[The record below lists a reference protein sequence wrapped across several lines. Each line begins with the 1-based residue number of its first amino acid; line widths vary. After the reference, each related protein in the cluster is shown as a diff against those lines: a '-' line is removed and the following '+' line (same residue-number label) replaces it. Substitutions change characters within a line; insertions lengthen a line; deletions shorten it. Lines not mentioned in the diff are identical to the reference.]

1 MSRIKENGMNTD
13 FIKGVVVP
21 ILTPIDENEMIDEKK
36 LREQVDYVIDGGVL
50 GVLAFGSN
58 GEFYVIEEDE
68 MERGLKIMVD
78 QAAGRVP
85 VYFGIGAI
93 STKKCV
99 RLAKMAAANG
109 AAGISILQPMFLKPT
124 EAELFLHFK
133 TIAEAVPETPV
144 LLYNNPGRVGYTMSG
159 NLVDRLAH
167 EVENIVGMKDT
178 SGDITQTAEF
188 IRRTRDVN
196 FKVFGGKDTLL
207 YASMCHG
214 AVGGVC
220 TAANFMPE
228 LITDVYNKFVA
239 GDLQG
244 SLEAQFKLNPVRL
257 SMDGASF
264 PVAAKDMANLRGRE
278 IGVPYTPNLPT
289 PEGPVLDK
297 IKAEMTKAGLI

>member
-1 MSRIKENGMNTD
+1 MNTD

-21 ILTPIDENEMIDEKK
+21 ILTPIDAEEKIDEKK
-36 LREQVDYVIDGGVL
+36 MREQVDYVIEGGVT
-50 GVLAFGSN
+50 GILAFGSN

-93 STKKCV
+93 STKKCC
-99 RLAKMAAANG
+99 RLAKMAVANG
-109 AAGISILQPMFLKPT
+109 AAGGAILQPMFLKPT
-124 EAELFLHFK
+124 KDELFLHFK
-133 TIAEAVPETPV
+133 TIAKAVPETPV
-144 LLYNNPGRVGYTMSG
+144 LLYNNPGRVGYTLSAD
-159 NLVDRLAH
+159 LVEKLAH
-167 EVENIVGMKDT
+167 EVPNIVGMKDT
-178 SGDITQTAEF
+178 SGDITQTSEF
-188 IRRTRDVN
+188 IRRNRDVN

-228 LITDVYNKFVA
+228 LITDVYNKYVA

-264 PVAAKDMANLRGRE
+264 PVAAKDMANLRGRQ

-297 IKAEMTKAGLI
+297 IKAEMKTAGLI

>member
-1 MSRIKENGMNTD
+1 MNID

-21 ILTPIDENEMIDEKK
+21 ILTPIDEDERIDEPKM
-36 LREQVDYVIDGGVL
+36 REQVDYVIEGGVS
-50 GVLAFGSN
+50 GILAFGSN
-58 GEFYVIEEDE
+58 GEFYMVDEDE

-93 STKKCV
+93 STKKCC
-99 RLAKMAAANG
+99 RLAKMAVENG
-109 AAGISILQPMFLKPT
+109 AAGISVLQPMFLKPT
-124 EAELFLHFK
+124 QDELFYHFK
-133 TIAEAVPETPV
+133 TIAESVPETPM
-144 LLYNNPGRVGYTMSG
+144 LLYNNPGRVGYTLSAA
-159 NLVDRLAH
+159 LVEKLAL
-167 EVENIVGMKDT
+167 EVPNIVGMKDT

-188 IRRTRDVN
+188 IRRTRQVD

-207 YASMCHG
+207 YASLCHG

-228 LITDVYNKFVA
+228 LITDIYRKYVA
-239 GDLQG
+239 GDIAG

-264 PVAAKDMANLRGRE
+264 PVAAKDMANMRGRNV
-278 IGVPYTPNLPT
+278 GVPYKPTLPT
-289 PEGPVLDK
+289 PEGPARDK
-297 IKAEMTKAGLI
+297 MRKEMEIAGLL

>member
-1 MSRIKENGMNTD
+1 MNTD

-36 LREQVDYVIDGGVL
+36 LREQVDYVIEGGVL
-50 GVLAFGSN
+50 GILAFGSN

-68 MERGLKIMVD
+68 MERGLKIMAD

-93 STKKCV
+93 STKKCC

-124 EAELFLHFK
+124 ETELFEHFK
-133 TIAEAVPETPV
+133 TIADAVPETPV
-144 LLYNNPGRVGYTMSG
+144 LLYNNPGRVNYTMSG
-159 NLVDRLAH
+159 TLVERLSH

-178 SGDITQTAEF
+178 SGDITQTSEF

-264 PVAAKDMANLRGRE
+264 PVAAKDMANLRGRN
-278 IGVPYTPNLPT
+278 IGIPYKPNLAT
-289 PEGPVLDK
+289 PEGPVLNK
-297 IKAEMTKAGLI
+297 IKTEMKNAGLI

>member
-1 MSRIKENGMNTD
+1 MNTD

-21 ILTPIDENEMIDEKK
+21 MITPIDENEMIDDK
-36 LREQVDYVIDGGVL
+36 LIRSQIDYVIEGGVSGIL
-50 GVLAFGSN
+50 LYGSN

-68 MERGLKIMVD
+68 MERGLKIAVD

-85 VYFGIGAI
+85 IYFGIGAI

-99 RLAKMAAANG
+99 RLAKMAVANG
-109 AAGISILQPMFLKPT
+109 AASVSILQPMFLKPT
-124 EAELFLHFK
+124 ETELFLHFK

-144 LLYNNPGRVGYTMSG
+144 LLYNNPGRVGYTLSG
-159 NLVDRLAH
+159 NLVEKLAH
-167 EVENIVGMKDT
+167 EVPNIVGMKDT
-178 SGDITQTAEF
+178 SGDITQTSEF
-188 IRRTRDVN
+188 IRRNRDVD

-228 LITDVYNKFVA
+228 LITDVYNKYVA
-239 GDLQG
+239 GDLAG

-264 PVAAKDMANLRGRE
+264 PVAAKDMANLRGRN

>member
-1 MSRIKENGMNTD
+1 MNID

-21 ILTPIDENEMIDEKK
+21 MITPIDADELIDEKK
-36 LREQVDYVIDGGVL
+36 IREQVDYVIDGGVTGIL
-50 GVLAFGSN
+50 LYGSN

-68 MERGLKIMVD
+68 MERGLKIVVD

-93 STKKCV
+93 STKKAI
-99 RLAKMAAANG
+99 RLAKMAVANG
-109 AAGISILQPMFLKPT
+109 AASVSILQPMFLKPT
-124 EAELFLHFK
+124 KDELFRHFK
-133 TIAEAVPETPV
+133 AIADAIPETPV
-144 LLYNNPGRVGYTMSG
+144 LLYNNPGRVGYTLAAD
-159 NLVDRLAH
+159 LVAKLAH
-167 EVENIVGMKDT
+167 EVPNIVGMKDT
-178 SGDITQTAEF
+178 SGDITQTSEF
-188 IRRTRDVN
+188 IRMNRDVN

-228 LITDVYNKFVA
+228 LITDVYNKYVA
-239 GDLQG
+239 GDLEG

-264 PVAAKDMANLRGRE
+264 PVAAKDMANLRGRD
-278 IGVPYTPNLPT
+278 IGVPYTPNLAT
-289 PEGPVLDK
+289 PEGPVLEK
-297 IKAEMTKAGLI
+297 IRAEMKKAGLI

>member
-1 MSRIKENGMNTD
+1 MNTELM
-13 FIKGVVVP
+13 KGVVVP
-21 ILTPIDENEMIDEKK
+21 ILTVIDENEKIDDAGM
-36 LREQVDYVIDGGVL
+36 RAQVDYVINGGVT
-50 GVLAFGSN
+50 GILAFGSN
-58 GEFYVIEEDE
+58 GEFYEIEEDE

-93 STKKCV
+93 STKKCI

-109 AAGISILQPMFLKPT
+109 AYAISVLQPMFLKPT
-124 EAELFLHFK
+124 ETELFQHFK
-133 TIAEAVPETPV
+133 AIADAVPEKPV
-144 LLYNNPGRVGYTMSG
+144 LLYNNPGRVGYTLSG
-159 NLVDRLAH
+159 NLVEKLAH
-167 EVENIVGMKDT
+167 EVKNIVGMKDT
-178 SGDITQTAEF
+178 SGDITQTSEF
-188 IRRTRDVN
+188 IRRNRDVD

-228 LITDVYNKFVA
+228 LICAVYDKYVA

-257 SMDGASF
+257 SMDPASF
-264 PVAAKDMANLRGRE
+264 PVAAKDMATLRGLNV
-278 IGVPYTPNLPT
+278 GLPYTPNLPT
-289 PEGPVLDK
+289 PEGPVLNR
-297 IKAEMTKAGLI
+297 IRTEMQKAGLID